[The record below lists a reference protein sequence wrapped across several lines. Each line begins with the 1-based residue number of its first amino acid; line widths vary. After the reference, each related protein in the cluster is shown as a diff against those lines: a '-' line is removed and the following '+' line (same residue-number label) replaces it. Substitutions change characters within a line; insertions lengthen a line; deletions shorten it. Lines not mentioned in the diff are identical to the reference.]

1 MKKIVLITIIF
12 LTYQIDGKSQ
22 SDFTP
27 ELETGVGVVYRANQ
41 NFSAVRLALG
51 TKNLLIN
58 NRLGFYYLIEYR
70 GGKSYLENNTNVYFH
85 DIFGAVYSINK
96 SFAVRAG
103 LGLLSKGVFS
113 DNGGLRKE
121 IAVSYQLP
129 KYPFSAEIGYSLT
142 IGPTTT
148 FRYIIPMKAKKT
160 ENVPA
165 APLPIT
171 KAPDKVVEKPKPIEP
186 PTVEIPVLEKPIV
199 EPKLSVDLND
209 LAKKSTTYYP
219 LNIDTLSVLFKQ
231 NLTNLIQY
239 MKENPRSKVSVFG
252 GADLTGSEDF
262 NKKLS
267 LSRAQKVKE
276 YMITQGIDADRIV
289 ALAST
294 SKGTGMK
301 EEDRALDR
309 KSRFVI
315 SAE

>member
-1 MKKIVLITIIF
+1 MKKIVLIAIIF

-27 ELETGVGVVYRANQ
+27 ELETGVGIVYRANQ

-51 TKNLLIN
+51 TKNLLLN

-103 LGLLSKGVFS
+103 LGLLIKGVFS

-148 FRYIIPMKAKKT
+148 FRYIIPMKTKK
-160 ENVPA
+160 
-165 APLPIT
+165 
-171 KAPDKVVEKPKPIEP
+171 PDKMVVKSKPIEP
-186 PTVEIPVLEKPIV
+186 PTVEIPILEKPIV

-209 LAKKSTTYYP
+209 LAKKSTTYYR
-219 LNIDTLSVLFKQ
+219 LNEDTLSVLFKQ

-252 GADLTGSEDF
+252 GADLSGSDNY

-276 YMITQGIDADRIV
+276 YMITQGIEADRIV

-294 SKGTGMK
+294 SKGTSMT

-309 KSRFVI
+309 NATFVI